1 MSNAGICHYKVGGT
15 DGVSLEI
22 DKWAQT
28 LERMGHKVLLCGGDL
43 GGREGFLLEELYHH
57 REDIERITRNA
68 FDCLTD
74 YESGEDLKKD
84 ILSLAD
90 QIEQGLRSFVD
101 DFSIDLLIPNNIWSI
116 GVNLPAA
123 VALARVVSDRGI
135 PTIAHHHD
143 FYWEAFRGMAPT
155 CEAVRHIAQDCLP
168 PSNPLVSHVVINSL
182 VQAELRRN
190 NDVESTVVPNVF
202 DFAENSWSVDA
213 YNRGFREAIEVGDN
227 DIVILQATR
236 IVERKGIELAI
247 DLVKELGEPPN
258 IAKLQQSR
266 LYNGRQFDKD
276 SRIVLVLAG
285 YAEDKAGSY
294 LARLK
299 QKINRTGIDARFISE
314 KILSRRMEI
323 DGERLYSLWDS
334 YVFADLAT
342 YPSLFEGWGN
352 QFLEAIRAKLP
363 IAVFEYPV
371 YRSDIQCKGFDVVSL
386 GSKLEGTDDLGLV
399 RVSEKVLRQATEKSV
414 EVLTD
419 PSRRRAMVEH
429 NFALGKQYYSLER
442 LEQQLANIIARTER
456 S

>member
-1 MSNAGICHYKVGGT
+1 MSNVGICHYKVGGT

-22 DKWAQT
+22 DKWAQA
-28 LERMGHKVLLCGGDL
+28 LDRMGHEVYLCGGDL

-90 QIEQGLRSFVD
+90 QIEQGLRSFVND
-101 DFSIDLLIPNNIWSI
+101 LSIDLLIPNNIWSI

-123 VALARVVSDRGI
+123 VAFARVVSDREI

-202 DFAENSWSVDA
+202 DFADNSWSVDA
-213 YNRGFREAIEVGDN
+213 YNRGFREAIEIGEN

-247 DLVKELGEPPN
+247 DLVKDLGEPPN
-258 IAKLQQSR
+258 IAKLQQST

-285 YAEDKAGSY
+285 YAEDK
-294 LARLK
+294 
-299 QKINRTGIDARFISE
+299 
-314 KILSRRMEI
+314 
-323 DGERLYSLWDS
+323 
-334 YVFADLAT
+334 
-342 YPSLFEGWGN
+342 
-352 QFLEAIRAKLP
+352 KLP
-363 IAVFEYPV
+363 RPSEEED
-371 YRSDIQCKGFDVVSL
+371 RSDG
-386 GSKLEGTDDLGLV
+386 
-399 RVSEKVLRQATEKSV
+399 
-414 EVLTD
+414 
-419 PSRRRAMVEH
+419 
-429 NFALGKQYYSLER
+429 N
-442 LEQQLANIIARTER
+442 
-456 S
+456 